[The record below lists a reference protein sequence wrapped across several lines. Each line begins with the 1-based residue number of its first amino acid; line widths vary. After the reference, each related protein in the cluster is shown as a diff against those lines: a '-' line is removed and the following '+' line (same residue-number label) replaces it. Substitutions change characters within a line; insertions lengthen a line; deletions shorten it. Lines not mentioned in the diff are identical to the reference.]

1 MAEKKAPPDPQ
12 ASEEK
17 PEVKEPPPDKP
28 PMKVP
33 EQTLDDMLEEDRFES
48 TDN

>member
-1 MAEKKAPPDPQ
+1 MAEEPPQDPPSIEQ
-12 ASEEK
+12 E
-17 PEVKEPPPDKP
+17 PEIKEPPSEKKP

-33 EQTLDDMLEEDRFES
+33 EKARDDMREEDRFES

>member
-1 MAEKKAPPDPQ
+1 MAQEHRQPDPEPIEQ
-12 ASEEK
+12 E
-17 PEVKEPPPDKP
+17 PEIKEPPPDKR

-33 EQTLDDMLEEDRFES
+33 EKTREDLLEEDRFQS

>member
-1 MAEKKAPPDPQ
+1 MAEERPRDPQ
-12 ASEEK
+12 SIEQE
-17 PEVKEPPPDKP
+17 PEVKEPPTEKKP

-33 EQTLDDMLEEDRFES
+33 EKARDDMLEEDRFES